1 MGKTEEPG
9 EERPH
14 ADLEDVQNCAGVKA
28 GLLVRR
34 AEEHRLCVLLREERG
49 GGVELEALGDLV
61 LELDLGAE
69 RVVGGP
75 GLSDGQAVGFVGVF
89 ALDVAVDVGRL

>member
-1 MGKTEEPG
+1 
-9 EERPH
+9 
-14 ADLEDVQNCAGVKA
+14 
-28 GLLVRR
+28 
-34 AEEHRLCVLLREERG
+34 
-49 GGVELEALGDLV
+49 
-61 LELDLGAE
+61 LGAE